1 MWSRVL
7 GPDLACW
14 SPEGLCVKRSRVPLC
29 SSRLAPEEHLPTG
42 NCTAHASAGI
52 SFPRLPPE
60 RYLLRL
66 QRDRR
71 ESGELV
77 SNILIVS
84 KPFAALNFRS
94 ASGLSLGS
102 KEGFQW
108 LPSITPFMNQSRD
121 DGAIIIAKPTIFP
134 SGSCRRLGAP
144 SPNERALRPLN
155 SRISVGQR
163 S

>member
-14 SPEGLCVKRSRVPLC
+14 SPEGFCVKRSRVPLC

-71 ESGELV
+71 ESRELV

-84 KPFAALNFRS
+84 RPFAALNFRS
-94 ASGLSLGS
+94 RIRDIFRVQSGVPMVTLNYPFSGRI
-102 KEGFQW
+102 ERRRGYNHCQADN
-108 LPSITPFMNQSRD
+108 LPLWFV
-121 DGAIIIAKPTIFP
+121 
-134 SGSCRRLGAP
+134 
-144 SPNERALRPLN
+144 PLA
-155 SRISVGQR
+155 
-163 S
+163 